1 MVKAHAA
8 HHELTRDLESALY
21 AVRREG
27 EAQLSEFTLARLS
40 KLAVHLDAV
49 LFFANLD
56 ENPENNP
63 A

>member
-1 MVKAHAA
+1 MVSPNKAHT
-8 HHELTRDLESALY
+8 ELARDLESALY

-27 EAQLSEFTLARLS
+27 GPALSEYTLARLS
-40 KLAVHLDAV
+40 KLAMHLDAV